1 MGWDQYREET
11 FARQKKLGV
20 IPPETK
26 LTKRSEGLPAW
37 DSLNAD
43 QKRLYARM
51 MEVFA
56 GYGASVDF
64 EMGRIID
71 AVKQLPGADN
81 TVFIYIAGD
90 NGSSAEGGL
99 EGTLNE
105 NLFFNGFPDKWED
118 ELKVID
124 ELGGR
129 STSTT
134 SRPSGRTRWT
144 RPSSGPSRWPAT
156 SAAPATR

>member
-26 LTKRSEGLPAW
+26 LTTRSEGLPAW

-64 EMGRIID
+64 EMGRVID
-71 AVKQLPGADN
+71 AVKQLPG
-81 TVFIYIAGD
+81 
-90 NGSSAEGGL
+90 
-99 EGTLNE
+99 
-105 NLFFNGFPDKWED
+105 
-118 ELKVID
+118 
-124 ELGGR
+124 R
-129 STSTT
+129 
-134 SRPSGRTRWT
+134 
-144 RPSSGPSRWPAT
+144 
-156 SAAPATR
+156 

>member
-1 MGWDQYREET
+1 
-11 FARQKKLGV
+11 KLGV
-20 IPPETK
+20 VPQDAK
-26 LTKRSEGLPAW
+26 LTARSEGLPAW

-56 GYGASVDF
+56 GYGAHVDHH
-64 EMGRIID
+64 MGRIVD

-81 TVFIYIAGD
+81 TLFIYIAGD
-90 NGSSAEGGL
+90 NGASAEGGL

-105 NLFFNGFPDKWED
+105 NSFFNGYQEKWQDSLE
-118 ELKVID
+118 VID

-129 STSTT
+129 KHFNNFPSAWAHAMGSHFQRSKQVTSYL
-134 SRPSGRTRWT
+134 G
-144 RPSSGPSRWPAT
+144 
-156 SAAPATR
+156 